1 MVNKVKETI
10 EIPYENGGDRS
21 GEVRLEAGEEGL
33 SKEGG
38 DISWSMDVDK
48 GKGSN
53 RDQLGMS
60 RSQLHH
66 RGTRQAGQD
75 SADPRTLRLNESGGE
90 AAVVVSR
97 GQGGKVGDREN
108 FLEED
113 EVRLAVSDEGMEAPQ
128 VCPLVSIEADY

>member
-75 SADPRTLRLNESGGE
+75 SADPRTLRLNKGGGE
-90 AAVVVSR
+90 TAVI
-97 GQGGKVGDREN
+97 VG
-108 FLEED
+108 
-113 EVRLAVSDEGMEAPQ
+113 
-128 VCPLVSIEADY
+128 